1 MNRRNP
7 NKVLITLG
15 CVCLLLA
22 FLPAFTDSR
31 YFMHL
36 IIMTCINIMLGL
48 SFSMLFST
56 GLITMGAAGFWGIGA
71 YTSALL
77 VMKAGLSFW
86 IALPLAALMA
96 AFVAFVVGIVIV
108 RAPGVAFI
116 IQTMVVNMILV
127 QVFGHFEFFG
137 GWAGLLDIPAPNPIG
152 PITFTSKTANYY
164 LILVLLLANILG
176 FYALYTSRVGRAW
189 SAIRLNARLAETLS
203 VDIFRYRL
211 AAFVISAA
219 GAGLAG
225 SFYAHYFQTLE
236 PNMFNVFK
244 SIYVQI
250 YSILGGLNFY
260 ILGPVIGAAIITFV
274 PELLRVGKE
283 IEPIMTGTV
292 LLFLVIFLPGG
303 ILSLPE
309 RVRFFRK
316 GPSAPSPEKVPV
328 GTRKE
333 EGVP

>member
-1 MNRRNP
+1 MNRGNP
-7 NKVLITLG
+7 KKVLIILG

-22 FLPAFTDSR
+22 FLPVFTDSR

-36 IIMTCINIMLGL
+36 VIMTCVNIMLGL

-77 VMKAGLSFW
+77 VLKAGLSFW
-86 IALPLAALMA
+86 IALPLGALMTA
-96 AFVAFVVGIVIV
+96 LVAFVVGIVIV

-164 LILVLLLANILG
+164 LILVLLLVNILG

-211 AAFVISAA
+211 AAFMISAA

-274 PELLRVGKE
+274 PELLRVGNQ

-292 LLFLVIFLPGG
+292 LIFLVIFLPGG

-309 RVRFFRK
+309 RIGFFRN
-316 GPSAPSPEKVPV
+316 GPLASSPEKVPV
-328 GTRKE
+328 ETEKKE
-333 EGVP
+333 GAP

>member
-1 MNRRNP
+1 MNRGNP
-7 NKVLITLG
+7 KKVLIILG

-22 FLPAFTDSR
+22 FLPVFTDSR

-36 IIMTCINIMLGL
+36 VIMTCVNIMLGL

-77 VMKAGLSFW
+77 VLKAGLSFW
-86 IALPLAALMA
+86 IALPLAALMTA
-96 AFVAFVVGIVIV
+96 LVAFVVGIVIV

-164 LILVLLLANILG
+164 LILVLLLVNILG

-211 AAFVISAA
+211 AAFMISAA

-274 PELLRVGKE
+274 PELLRVSKE
-283 IEPIMTGTV
+283 IEPIMTGAV
-292 LLFLVIFLPGG
+292 LILLVIFLPGG

-309 RVRFFRK
+309 RVGFFRK
-316 GPSAPSPEKVPV
+316 GPMASSPEKVPV
-328 GTRKE
+328 EMQKE
-333 EGVP
+333 EGAP

>member
-1 MNRRNP
+1 MNNRNA
-7 NKVLITLG
+7 KKIALVLG
-15 CVCLLLA
+15 CVCLVLA
-22 FLPAFTDSR
+22 FLPLLTDSR

-36 IIMTCINIMLGL
+36 IIMACMNIMLGL
-48 SFSMLFST
+48 SFSMLFSA

-77 VMKAGLSFW
+77 VLKVGLSFW
-86 IALPLAALMA
+86 IALPLAALMSA
-96 AFVAFVVGIVIV
+96 LVAFVVGMVIV
-108 RAPGVAFI
+108 RTAGVAFI

-137 GWAGLLDIPAPNPIG
+137 GWAGLLDIPSPSPIG
-152 PITFTSKTANYY
+152 PISFAGKTANYY
-164 LILVLLLANILG
+164 LILVLLLVNILA
-176 FYALYTSRVGRAW
+176 FYALYISRIGRAL

-203 VDIFRYRL
+203 VNLFRYRL
-211 AAFVISAA
+211 ATFMISAA

-225 SFYAHYFQTLE
+225 SFYAHYFQSLE

-250 YSILGGLNFY
+250 YSILGGLNSY

-283 IEPIMTGTV
+283 IEPIMTGIV
-292 LLFLVIFLPGG
+292 LVLLVIFLPGG

-309 RVRFFRK
+309 RLGLFGKRASGSSSDQPSLKQEKK
-316 GPSAPSPEKVPV
+316 GA
-328 GTRKE
+328 TT
-333 EGVP
+333 

>member
-1 MNRRNP
+1 MNRGNP
-7 NKVLITLG
+7 KKVLIALG
-15 CVCLLLA
+15 CVCLVLA
-22 FLPAFTDSR
+22 FLPVFTDSR

-36 IIMTCINIMLGL
+36 VIMTCVNIMLGL

-86 IALPLAALMA
+86 IALPLAALMT

-164 LILVLLLANILG
+164 LVLLLLLVNILG
-176 FYALYTSRVGRAW
+176 LYALYTSRVGRAW

-211 AAFVISAA
+211 AAFMISAA

-250 YSILGGLNFY
+250 YSILGGLNSY
-260 ILGPVIGAAIITFV
+260 IMGPVIGAAIITFV

-283 IEPIMTGTV
+283 IEPIMTGAV
-292 LLFLVIFLPGG
+292 LVFLVIFLPGG

-309 RVRFFRK
+309 RVGFFRK
-316 GPSAPSPEKVPV
+316 GLTDSSPEKVCVEAEKGERAP
-328 GTRKE
+328 
-333 EGVP
+333 

>member
-1 MNRRNP
+1 MNRGSR
-7 NKVLITLG
+7 KKGIIALG
-15 CVCLLLA
+15 CACLILALLP
-22 FLPAFTDSR
+22 FFTDSR

-48 SFSMLFST
+48 SFSMLFSA
-56 GLITMGAAGFWGIGA
+56 GLVTMGAAGFWGIGA

-77 VMKAGLSFW
+77 VLKAGLSFW
-86 IALPLAALMA
+86 VAMPLAALA
-96 AFVAFVVGIVIV
+96 TACVAFIVGLVII

-116 IQTMVVNMILV
+116 IQTMIVNMILV

-152 PITFTSKTANYY
+152 PITFTGKTANYY
-164 LILVLLLANILG
+164 LILMLLLVNILA
-176 FYALYTSRVGRAW
+176 FYALYTSRIGRAW

-203 VDIFRYRL
+203 VDLFRYRL
-211 AAFVISAA
+211 VAFIISSA

-244 SIYVQI
+244 SIYIQI

-260 ILGPVIGAAIITFV
+260 IPGPVIGAAIITFV
-274 PELLRVGKE
+274 PELLRIGKE
-283 IEPIMTGTV
+283 IEPILTGAV
-292 LLFLVIFLPGG
+292 LILLVIFLPGG
-303 ILSLPE
+303 ILSLPDRLGFFTKE
-309 RVRFFRK
+309 PLAASSGKNSVQEQQEKRVL
-316 GPSAPSPEKVPV
+316 
-328 GTRKE
+328 
-333 EGVP
+333 

>member
-1 MNRRNP
+1 MNREKQK
-7 NKVLITLG
+7 KVLITLG
-15 CVCLLLA
+15 CVCLILA
-22 FLPAFTDSR
+22 FLPVFTDSR

-77 VMKAGLSFW
+77 VLKAGLTFW
-86 IALPLAALMA
+86 IALPLAALMTV
-96 AFVAFVVGIVIV
+96 FVAFVVGIVIV

-164 LILVLLLANILG
+164 LILILLLVNILG

-211 AAFVISAA
+211 AAFMISAA

-236 PNMFNVFK
+236 PDMFNVFK

-250 YSILGGLNFY
+250 YSILGGLNSY

-283 IEPIMTGTV
+283 IEPIMTGMV
-292 LLFLVIFLPGG
+292 LIFLVIFLPGG

-309 RVRFFRK
+309 RVGFFRK
-316 GPSAPSPEKVPV
+316 GPMASSPEKVTV
-328 GTRKE
+328 ETE
-333 EGVP
+333 DEDVP

>member
-1 MNRRNP
+1 MNRGNP
-7 NKVLITLG
+7 KKVLITLG
-15 CVCLLLA
+15 CVCLVLA
-22 FLPAFTDSR
+22 FLPVFTDSR

-36 IIMTCINIMLGL
+36 VIMTCVNIMLGL

-86 IALPLAALMA
+86 IALPLAALMT

-152 PITFTSKTANYY
+152 PITFTSKIANYY
-164 LILVLLLANILG
+164 LVLLLLLVNIFG

-211 AAFVISAA
+211 AAFMISAA

-236 PNMFNVFK
+236 PGMFNVFK

-250 YSILGGLNFY
+250 YSILGGLNAY

-283 IEPIMTGTV
+283 IEPIMTGMV
-292 LLFLVIFLPGG
+292 LIFLVIFLPGG

-309 RVRFFRK
+309 RVGFFRK
-316 GPSAPSPEKVPV
+316 GSMASSPENVPAEAEK
-328 GTRKE
+328 G
-333 EGVP
+333 EGAS

>member
-1 MNRRNP
+1 MNRKSP
-7 NKVLITLG
+7 QKILIALG
-15 CVCLLLA
+15 CFCLVVA
-22 FLPAFTDSR
+22 FLPLFTDSR

-36 IIMTCINIMLGL
+36 VIMTCVNIMLGL
-48 SFSMLFST
+48 SFSVLFST

-77 VMKAGLSFW
+77 VLKAGLSFW
-86 IALPLAALMA
+86 IALPLASLIS
-96 AFVAFVVGIVIV
+96 AFVAFIIGMVIV

-127 QVFGHFEFFG
+127 QVFGHFEIFG
-137 GWAGLLDIPAPNPIG
+137 SWAGLLDIPAPDRIG
-152 PITFTSKTANYY
+152 SITFSSKTANYY
-164 LILVLLLANILG
+164 LVVMILFVNVLG

-189 SAIRLNARLAETLS
+189 SAIRLNARLAETLG
-203 VDIFRYRL
+203 VDLYRYRL
-211 AAFVISAA
+211 AAFMISAA

-244 SIYVQI
+244 SIYIQI
-250 YSILGGLNFY
+250 YSILGGLNSY

-283 IEPIMTGTV
+283 IEPIMTGAV
-292 LLFLVIFLPGG
+292 LVVLVIFLPGG
-303 ILSLPE
+303 ILSLPG
-309 RVRFFRK
+309 RTGFWRK
-316 GPSAPSPEKVPV
+316 GSSDSSFEKVVVKPES
-328 GTRKE
+328 KE
-333 EGVP
+333 GAP

>member
-1 MNRRNP
+1 
-7 NKVLITLG
+7 
-15 CVCLLLA
+15 
-22 FLPAFTDSR
+22 
-31 YFMHL
+31 MHL
-36 IIMTCINIMLGL
+36 IIMTCTNIMLGL

-86 IALPLAALMA
+86 IALPLAALMSA
-96 AFVAFVVGIVIV
+96 LVAFVVGIVIV

-164 LILVLLLANILG
+164 LILVLLLVNILG

-211 AAFVISAA
+211 AAFMISAA

-236 PNMFNVFK
+236 PNMFDVFK

-283 IEPIMTGTV
+283 IEPIMTGMV
-292 LLFLVIFLPGG
+292 LIFLVIFLPGG

-309 RVRFFRK
+309 RVGFFRK
-316 GPSAPSPEKVPV
+316 GPMASSPEKVTV
-328 GTRKE
+328 ETEE

>member
-1 MNRRNP
+1 MNRTSQQ
-7 NKVLITLG
+7 KILIALG
-15 CVCLLLA
+15 VVCFVLA
-22 FLPAFTDSR
+22 FLPLFTDSR

-36 IIMTCINIMLGL
+36 VIMTCINIMLGL

-77 VMKAGLSFW
+77 VVKAGLTFW
-86 IALPLAALMA
+86 VALPLAPLVSAL
-96 AFVAFVVGIVIV
+96 VALITGMVIV
-108 RAPGVAFI
+108 RAAGVAFI
-116 IQTMVVNMILV
+116 IQTMVINMILV
-127 QVFGHFEFFG
+127 QVFGHFEIFG
-137 GWAGLLDIPAPNPIG
+137 GWAGLLDIPAPDAIG

-164 LILVLLLANILG
+164 LVLMLLLFNIAG
-176 FYALYTSRVGRAW
+176 FYALYTSRIGRAW

-203 VDIFRYRL
+203 VDLFRYRL
-211 AAFVISAA
+211 AAFMISAA

-250 YSILGGLNFY
+250 YSILGGLNAS

-283 IEPIMTGTV
+283 IEPILTGAV
-292 LLFLVIFLPGG
+292 LVLLVIFLPGG

-309 RVRFFRK
+309 RIGFSRK
-316 GPSAPSPEKVPV
+316 ESSGRSLEKVAAESEN
-328 GTRKE
+328 K
-333 EGVP
+333 EGVA